1 MAKKL
6 VIVESP
12 AKAKTINKYLGNDFK
27 VEASMGHVRDLPSS
41 RLGIDVENGFAPEYE
56 IMESR
61 KTTVNNLKKAA
72 KNCEALYLAPDPD
85 REGEAIAWHLADA
98 LGVPPE
104 KTFRV
109 TFNEIT
115 KKAVLAA
122 FNSPTKIDIS
132 KVNAQQAR
140 RIWDRLVGYKISP
153 ILWKKVAKGL
163 SAGRVQSVAVRL
175 IVERER
181 EIGAFV
187 PEEYWRILATL
198 SAQAAGSE
206 KFIAELRKL
215 DGEDVGLG
223 KKVHL
228 QSEEQTIA
236 LRDELEKADYQVTEI
251 RRKRQK
257 NNPVPPFITSTLQQ
271 QASTRLGYT
280 AQRTMR
286 IAQQLYEGM
295 EVGGDEGPVGLITYM
310 RTDSVRISDEA
321 LTTTRELIGREFGP
335 EYLPEEPNFYK
346 SKSGAQEAHEAVRPT
361 DVERTP
367 EKMKEFL
374 DNDQLKLYR
383 LIWSR
388 TVASQMTPAE
398 YDVTE
403 VDISAG
409 RALFLARGRVMLF
422 DGHLRVSGLTASKKA
437 KKKKPEDEEEVE
449 DSGPDLTNQ
458 VLPPL
463 EKDEALDLKELSPSQ
478 HFTKPPARYN
488 EASLV
493 RILER
498 EGIGRPSTYAAIIS
512 TIQTRGYVKKE
523 GRNFSATDLGILVT
537 DKLVKHFP
545 DILDIK
551 FTSGMEESLDRIEE
565 GGVDW
570 IKLTT
575 DFYKVFEVD
584 LEKAVKEMRSV
595 NQDLAEQESPDIDCP
610 KCGTKMVVRFSKN
623 GKFLGCPAF
632 PKCRSTMPMPGED
645 GQTERAEPEVTDE
658 KCEDCGK
665 PMVIRTARRGRSK
678 GSRFLACSG
687 YPDCKSIKPFKLDQ
701 KCQKEGCDGGLV
713 EKAYRGRKFY
723 GCSNYPECD
732 FVLNKLSEKPG
743 DGDNTEEAE

>member
-12 AKAKTINKYLGNDFK
+12 AKAKTINKYLGKDFK

-41 RLGIDVENGFAPEYE
+41 RLGIDVENDFLPDYE
-56 IMESR
+56 IMDSR
-61 KTTVNNLKKAA
+61 KGTVNSLKKAA

-85 REGEAIAWHLADA
+85 REGEAIAWHLANT

-115 KKAVLAA
+115 KKAVQDA
-122 FNSPTKIDIS
+122 FNSPSKIDES

-175 IVERER
+175 VVERER
-181 EIGAFV
+181 EIAAFN

-198 SAQAAGSE
+198 SAQAEGSE

-215 DGEDVGLG
+215 DNEDVGLG
-223 KKVHL
+223 KKVHIK
-228 QSEEQTIA
+228 SEEEATA
-236 LRDELEKADYQVTEI
+236 LREELEKADYKVVDI
-251 RRKRQK
+251 RKKRQK

-271 QASTRLGYT
+271 QASTRAGYT

-295 EVGGDEGPVGLITYM
+295 EVGGEEGPVGLITYM

-321 LTTTRELIGREFGP
+321 LASARELIGRDFGP
-335 EYLPEEPNFYK
+335 KYLPEEPNFYK
-346 SKSGAQEAHEAVRPT
+346 SKSGAQEAHEAIRPT

-367 EKMKEFL
+367 EKMKQYL
-374 DNDQLKLYR
+374 DNDQFKLYK
-383 LIWSR
+383 LVWDR

-398 YDVTE
+398 YDITE
-403 VDISAG
+403 VDITAG

-422 DGHLRVSGLTASKKA
+422 DGHLRVSGMPAAKKS
-437 KKKKPEDEEEVE
+437 KKKKSEEED

-463 EKDEALDLKELSPSQ
+463 ENDEELDLKELSPSQ

-498 EGIGRPSTYAAIIS
+498 EGIGRPSTYASIIS
-512 TIQTRGYVKKE
+512 TIQSRGYVKKE
-523 GRNFSATDLGILVT
+523 GRNFQATDLGILVT

-545 DILDIK
+545 DILDLK
-551 FTSGMEESLDRIEE
+551 FTSGMEESLDRVEE

-570 IKLTT
+570 IKLTS

-610 KCGTKMVVRFSKN
+610 KCGTKMVIRISKN
-623 GKFLGCPAF
+623 GKFLGCPKF

-645 GQTERAEPEVTDE
+645 GQTERPEPEVTDE

-665 PMVIRTARRGRSK
+665 PMVVRTARRGRSK

-687 YPDCKSIKPFKLDQ
+687 YPDCKGIKPFKIGH
-701 KCQKEGCDGGLV
+701 KCQKEECEGELV

-723 GCSNYPECD
+723 GCSNYPDCD
-732 FVLNKLSEKPG
+732 FVLNKLPEQPDGG
-743 DGDNTEEAE
+743 DKIEEAE